1 MAKRMLE
8 NSTEESKKQQL
19 MLKANLAKQEQTLEE
34 RIQRKRAN
42 SNRNPRPKLTSASF
56 ICPSNEKTNIGGS
69 FV

>member
-34 RIQRKRAN
+34 RI
-42 SNRNPRPKLTSASF
+42 
-56 ICPSNEKTNIGGS
+56 
-69 FV
+69 